1 MNTRAAFVRG
11 GWAIAVALAFQPAWT
26 QDVPS
31 GDPRLEEARRVL
43 REVPLIDGHNDLP
56 WQFRVRF
63 RNQLSRIDLR
73 RDLIHLD
80 PRLHT
85 DIPRLR
91 KGGVGA
97 QFWSVY
103 VPATGYDSVRAVLEQ
118 IDVVH
123 RLIARY
129 PDVFE
134 LALTAA
140 DIERIHSS
148 GKIASLIGIE
158 GGHAIGNS
166 LAVLRQLYSLGAR
179 YMTLTHS
186 DSLDWADSCTDDPVN
201 DGLTRFG
208 EAVIGEMNRLGM
220 LVDLSHVSRKTME
233 DVLKVSEAPVIFSH
247 SSARALTGHARNVP
261 DSVLR
266 TVREKRGVVM
276 VTFVPGFVSEAVR
289 GHYAEADAVEARLK
303 SLFPGD
309 PERVRSEL
317 EEWRGTHPRPRATLA
332 QVADHVD
339 HIRSA
344 AGIDAIG
351 IGSDFDGIR
360 STPDGLEDV
369 ARYPELLAE
378 LLRRGYSAG
387 DLRKIVG
394 RNVLRVMG
402 EVEGVARRLQA
413 SRLPGEARIEADGDG
428 VRE

>member
-1 MNTRAAFVRG
+1 MNTRATFVRG

-26 QDVPS
+26 QDPV
-31 GDPRLEEARRVL
+31 GDRRLEEARRVL

-56 WQFRVRF
+56 WQCRVRF
-63 RNQLSRIDLR
+63 GNQLSRIDLR
-73 RDLIHLD
+73 RDLTHLD

-103 VPATGYDSVRAVLEQ
+103 VPATGYDSVQAVLEQ

-140 DIERIHSS
+140 DIERIHA
-148 GKIASLIGIE
+148 GGQIASLIGIE

-186 DSLDWADSCTDDPVN
+186 ASLDWADSGTDDPLN
-201 DGLTRFG
+201 GGLTPFG

-220 LVDLSHVSRKTME
+220 LVDLSHVSQRTME

-289 GHYAEADAVEARLK
+289 GHYAEADAEEARLK

-309 PERVRSEL
+309 PERVRSGL
-317 EEWRGTHPRPRATLA
+317 RKWRDAHPRPRATLA
-332 QVADHVD
+332 QVADHID
-339 HIRSA
+339 HIRSM

-378 LLRRGYSAG
+378 LLGRGYSAG

-394 RNVLRVMG
+394 KNVLRVMG
-402 EVEGVARRLQA
+402 EVEDIARRLQA
-413 SRLPGEARIEADGDG
+413 SRPPGEARIEAGSDG

>member
-1 MNTRAAFVRG
+1 MNTRATFVRG

-26 QDVPS
+26 QDPV
-31 GDPRLEEARRVL
+31 GDRRLEEARRVL

-56 WQFRVRF
+56 WQCRVRF
-63 RNQLSRIDLR
+63 GNQLSRIDLR
-73 RDLIHLD
+73 RDLTHLD

-103 VPATGYDSVRAVLEQ
+103 VPATGYDSVQAVLEQ

-140 DIERIHSS
+140 DIERIHAS
-148 GKIASLIGIE
+148 GKIGSLIGIE

-186 DSLDWADSCTDDPVN
+186 ASLDWADSGTDDPLN
-201 DGLTRFG
+201 GGLTPFG

-220 LVDLSHVSRKTME
+220 LVDLSHVSQKTME
-233 DVLKVSEAPVIFSH
+233 DVLKVSEAPVIFTH

-289 GHYAEADAVEARLK
+289 AHYAEADAVEARLK

-309 PERVRSEL
+309 PERVRSGL
-317 EEWRGTHPRPRATLA
+317 RKWRDAQPRPRATLA
-332 QVADHVD
+332 QVADHID
-339 HIRSA
+339 HIRSM

-378 LLRRGYSAG
+378 LLGRGYSAG

-394 RNVLRVMG
+394 KNVLRVMG
-402 EVEGVARRLQA
+402 EVEDIARRLQA
-413 SRLPGEARIEADGDG
+413 SRPPGEARIEAGSDG